1 MGKKRPAEYGGGIKV
16 LSTSMASG
24 SVSPN
29 TLSSV
34 TIDMPSD
41 GSNIL
46 AIIPFAISPNSTA
59 TGITGTSFKKADIST
74 RKIEFYVYGSFTA
87 QTCAIRYVVIYY

>member
-1 MGKKRPAEYGGGIKV
+1 MAMIPMEYLGGGIKV
-16 LSTSMASG
+16 LSNSKASG

-59 TGITGTSFKKADIST
+59 TGITGISFKKADIST
-74 RKIEFYVYGSFTA
+74 RVIEFYVYGSFTA